1 MHAFPTRE
9 ARPVSPCKRRDRRI
23 PSRWLA
29 RACAAAA
36 LVLVAGTAVAADYK
50 IGFVNTERL
59 FREAA
64 PAKRAQAKIEKEFA
78 ARDAEIQKLAK
89 QVRDLQAAL
98 DRDGATMPEAD
109 RRNKE
114 RDLANQSRDLTRMQR
129 EFREDLNLRRN
140 EELAGI
146 QERANKVIQ
155 QIAADE
161 KYDLILQDPVVY
173 ASQRIDITDRVIKA
187 LADK

>member
-1 MHAFPTRE
+1 MRHAF
-9 ARPVSPCKRRDRRI
+9 I
-23 PSRWLA
+23 
-29 RACAAAA
+29 RAVGATGIALFAA
-36 LVLVAGTAVAADYK
+36 LVSAQTSDYK

-64 PAKRAQAKIEKEFA
+64 PAKRAQQKLEREFA
-78 ARDAEIQKLAK
+78 GRDSDIQKLNK
-89 QVRDLQAAL
+89 QVRDLQAQL
-98 DRDGATMPEAD
+98 EKDGVTMAEAD

-114 RDLANQSRDLTRMQR
+114 RDLANMSRDLQRLQR

-140 EELAGI
+140 EELAAV

-155 QIAADE
+155 QIAEAE
-161 KYDLILQDPVVY
+161 KFDLILQDPVVY
-173 ASQRIDITDRVIKA
+173 ASGRIDITDKVIKA

>member
-1 MHAFPTRE
+1 VH
-9 ARPVSPCKRRDRRI
+9 CLI
-23 PSRWLA
+23 
-29 RACAAAA
+29 AAA
-36 LVLVAGTAVAADYK
+36 LFASAGVAAAVEYK

-59 FREAA
+59 FREAT

-78 ARDAEIQKLAK
+78 TRDAEIQKLAK
-89 QVRDLQAAL
+89 QVRDLQAVL
-98 DRDGATMPEAD
+98 DRDGATMAETE

-114 RDLANQSRDLTRMQR
+114 RDLANQSRDLQRMQR

-155 QIAADE
+155 QIAEAE
-161 KYDLILQDPVVY
+161 KFDLILQDPVVY
-173 ASQRIDITDRVIKA
+173 ASQRIDITDKVIKA

>member
-1 MHAFPTRE
+1 M
-9 ARPVSPCKRRDRRI
+9 
-23 PSRWLA
+23 
-29 RACAAAA
+29 
-36 LVLVAGTAVAADYK
+36 
-50 IGFVNTERL
+50 GFVNTERL

-78 ARDAEIQKLAK
+78 SRDAEIQKLAK
-89 QVRDLQAAL
+89 QVRDLQATL
-98 DRDGATMPEAD
+98 DRDGATMSDAD

-173 ASQRIDITDRVIKA
+173 ASQRIDITDKVIKA

>member
-1 MHAFPTRE
+1 MFTNANGRHGP
-9 ARPVSPCKRRDRRI
+9 PIKSRRFVH
-23 PSRWLA
+23 WL
-29 RACAAAA
+29 AAAA
-36 LVLVAGTAVAADYK
+36 LVAFAGVAQAVEYK

-59 FREAA
+59 FREAT

-78 ARDAEIQKLAK
+78 TRDGEIQKLAK

-98 DRDGATMPEAD
+98 DKDGATMAESE

-114 RDLANQSRDLTRMQR
+114 RDLANQSRDLSRMQR

-155 QIAADE
+155 GIAEAE
-161 KYDLILQDPVVY
+161 KFDLILQDPVVY
-173 ASQRIDITDRVIKA
+173 ASQRIDITDKVIKA

>member
-1 MHAFPTRE
+1 MQSIVRG
-9 ARPVSPCKRRDRRI
+9 
-23 PSRWLA
+23 
-29 RACAAAA
+29 AA
-36 LVLVAGTAVAADYK
+36 LLALALVATAAYAQGGDYK

-64 PAKRAQAKIEKEFA
+64 PAKRAQQKLEKEFA
-78 ARDAEIQKLAK
+78 SRDADLQKLTK
-89 QVRDLQAAL
+89 QVRDLQAQL
-98 DRDGATMPEAD
+98 ERDGVTMAEAE

-114 RDLANQSRDLTRMQR
+114 RDLANMTRDMQRLQR

-140 EELAGI
+140 EELAAV

-155 QIAADE
+155 QIAEAE
-161 KYDLILQDPVVY
+161 KFDLILQDPVVY
-173 ASQRIDITDRVIKA
+173 ASTRIDITEKVIKA

>member
-1 MHAFPTRE
+1 MSNLIA
-9 ARPVSPCKRRDRRI
+9 VCMM
-23 PSRWLA
+23 LA
-29 RACAAAA
+29 AGAAY
-36 LVLVAGTAVAADYK
+36 GADYK

-64 PAKRAQAKIEKEFA
+64 PAKRAQQKLEKEFA
-78 ARDAEIQKLAK
+78 ARDADLQKLSK
-89 QVRDLQAAL
+89 QVRDLQASL
-98 DRDGATMPEAD
+98 DKDGATMGEAE

-114 RDLANQSRDLTRMQR
+114 RDLANQSRDLQRMQR
-129 EFREDLNLRRN
+129 EIREDVNLRRN
-140 EELAGI
+140 EELTGL

-161 KYDLILQDPVVY
+161 KFDLILQDPVVF
-173 ASQRIDITDRVIKA
+173 ASQRIDITEKVIKA